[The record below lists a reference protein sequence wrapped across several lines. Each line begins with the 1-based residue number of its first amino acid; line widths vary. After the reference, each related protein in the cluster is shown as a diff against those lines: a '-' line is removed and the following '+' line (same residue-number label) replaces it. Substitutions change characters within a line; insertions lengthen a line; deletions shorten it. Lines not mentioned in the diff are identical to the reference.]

1 MIEHSELRKTQ
12 PIDAEAVAIQL
23 FSDFQAGNV
32 RAFSKLYDLYV
43 NTLFNYGCRL
53 TTDKELLKDCIHD
66 VFVKIYTKREE
77 LGNVTNIR
85 SYLFISLKNK
95 LCDES
100 RKRVNVSDAAVEDL
114 AIVSSDDVENNYI
127 ISEKQRIEKSVV
139 KKLLGQ
145 LSERQ
150 REAFTLYYLEER
162 EYEDICR
169 IMNMNY
175 QSVRNLMHRGMLK
188 LRSITEN

>member
-1 MIEHSELRKTQ
+1 MTEHNELRKTQ
-12 PIDAEAVAIQL
+12 PIDAEAMAVQL
-23 FSDFQAGNV
+23 LSDFQAGNV

-66 VFVKIYTKREE
+66 VFVKIYTKKDE
-77 LGNVTNIR
+77 LGNVTNIK

-95 LCDES
+95 LCDEC
-100 RKRVNVSDAAVEDL
+100 RKRVNVSDAAVDDL
-114 AIVSSDDVENNYI
+114 TIVSSDDVENNYI
-127 ISEKQRIEKSVV
+127 TSEKQRIEKSVV
-139 KKLLGQ
+139 RRLLGQ

-162 EYEDICR
+162 EYEDICQ

>member
-1 MIEHSELRKTQ
+1 MIEHNELRKAQ
-12 PIDAEAVAIQL
+12 SVDMEAMAIQL
-23 FSDFQAGNV
+23 LTDFQSGSV
-32 RAFSKLYDLYV
+32 KAFSKLYDLYV
-43 NTLFNYGCRL
+43 NVLFNYGCRL

-66 VFVKIYTKREE
+66 VFVKIYTKKDE
-77 LGNVTNIR
+77 LGNVTNIK

-100 RKRVNVSDAAVEDL
+100 RKRVNVSDAAIEDL
-114 AIVSSDDVENNYI
+114 TVLSSDDVENNYLV
-127 ISEKQRIEKSVV
+127 SEKQRIEKSVV

-162 EYEDICR
+162 EYDDICR

>member
-23 FSDFQAGNV
+23 LSDFQAGNV

-127 ISEKQRIEKSVV
+127 SEKQRIEKSVV